1 MWDKRYSLDEY
12 VYGKSPN
19 DFLRE
24 NVSKLKSGKVLCL
37 AEGEGRNA
45 VFLAKQGFDVTAL
58 DSSAVGLKKA
68 KELALENS
76 VKISTVQ
83 ADLNDYEFEPDTWDS
98 IVSIFCHLPPR
109 LREKVHKGSVTS
121 LKDNGVFLLEAY
133 TPEQVEFGTGGPPSA
148 EFMMTLELLTRDLA
162 DLEFI
167 HRLEKIRE
175 VVEGVYHSGKASV
188 VQVIAKKHNK
198 DS

>member
-1 MWDKRYSLDEY
+1 MWDKRYSVDEY

-24 NVSKLKSGKVLCL
+24 NVAKLKNGKVLCL

-58 DSSAVGLKKA
+58 DSSAIGLKKA
-68 KELALENS
+68 KELALENG

-98 IVSIFCHLPPR
+98 IVSIFCHLPPE
-109 LREKVHKGSVTS
+109 LREKVHKGSVNG
-121 LKDNGVFLLEAY
+121 LKDSGVFLLEAY
-133 TPEQVEFGTGGPPSA
+133 TPKQLEFGTGGPPFA
-148 EFMMTLELLTRDLA
+148 ELMMTLEFLVRDLA
-162 DLEFI
+162 GLEFI
-167 HRLEKIRE
+167 HGLEKIRE

-198 DS
+198 HS